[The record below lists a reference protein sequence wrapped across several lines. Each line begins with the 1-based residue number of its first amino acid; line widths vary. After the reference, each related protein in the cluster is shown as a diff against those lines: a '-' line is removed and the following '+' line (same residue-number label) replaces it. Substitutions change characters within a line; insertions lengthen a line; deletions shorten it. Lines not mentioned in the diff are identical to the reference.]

1 MQYVML
7 SPKEHAV
14 KFFWEVTI
22 NSIWESNFNTKTY
35 SNDNNLLLS
44 IFILELAIV

>member
-22 NSIWESNFNTKTY
+22 NIIWESNFELTLRHIQMIIIYY
-35 SNDNNLLLS
+35 SVFLYLN
-44 IFILELAIV
+44 